1 MSMLEVKGLCKSFGG
16 LSVLEDVNL
25 TVEEGE
31 CIAIIGSSGCGKTM
45 FLRSLELLEVPD
57 KGSIAIAGEEITAPK
72 ADVDRIRRKMG
83 MVYQKFFLFSHL
95 NVMDNLCLAPVK
107 ILGMSRQEAEEKAR
121 ALLAQVG
128 LMAKAEAYPE
138 VLSGGQ
144 QQRIAICRSLMME
157 PKLLLF
163 DEPTSALDPTM
174 VGEVLAV
181 IRMLAR
187 QGLTMLIVTHEMNF
201 AREVADRVL
210 FFEDRGIYEEGTPE
224 EIFEHPQKPK
234 TIAFIQR
241 QKSFRYEVRE
251 RDFDLMEMQ
260 GGIMTFSEKYGLGS
274 KNDLRLQL
282 CCEETVYAVLAGC
295 YGEGGAVL
303 LDLEVF
309 YREADKEIEIVFS
322 YRGKR
327 YHPLDD
333 GMAAEDGD
341 EAAVY
346 SMAVLKKIAAVIS
359 YDYVQGENQLHLRLK
374 KHDRDTA
381 GGQGG

>member
-1 MSMLEVKGLCKSFGG
+1 MSMLEVRGLCKSFDT
-16 LSVLEDVNL
+16 LSILENVNL

-31 CIAIIGSSGCGKTM
+31 CIAIIGASGCGKSM

-57 KGSIAIAGEEITAPK
+57 QGRIFVAGQEITAPQ
-72 ADVDRIRRKMG
+72 ADVDGIRRQMG

-95 NVMDNLCLAPVK
+95 NVMDNLCLAPMK
-107 ILGMSRQEAEEKAR
+107 LLGMSRQEAEGRAR
-121 ALLAQVG
+121 ELLAQVG
-128 LMAKAEAYPE
+128 LLSKAEASPK

-210 FFEDRGIYEEGTPE
+210 FFADRGIYEAGTPE
-224 EIFEHPQKPK
+224 EIFEHPQKTK

-260 GGIMTFSEKYGLGS
+260 GGIWTFGEKYGIPAREIY
-274 KNDLRLQL
+274 RLQL
-282 CCEETVYAVLAGC
+282 CCEETIYSVMAGC
-295 YGEGGAVL
+295 YGEHEPIC

-309 YREADKEIEIVFS
+309 YREAGREIELAFC
-322 YRGKR
+322 YRGRK
-327 YHPLDD
+327 YHPL
-333 GMAAEDGD
+333 EDEQASGD
-341 EAAVY
+341 EAGISSA
-346 SMAVLKKIAAVIS
+346 AILQKIVSVRS
-359 YDYVQGENQLHLRLK
+359 YTYDQGENQLRFLLNPRK
-374 KHDRDTA
+374 SKN
-381 GGQGG
+381 